1 MRPFFG
7 VMPVLNNDK
16 LLTFLRVDNEIIEKK
31 NEGRSPEFVFSKISL
46 SSRKNV
52 SNLFI
57 YIEEQLFFDQFSQ
70 GLYETA

>member
-1 MRPFFG
+1 
-7 VMPVLNNDK
+7 
-16 LLTFLRVDNEIIEKK
+16 LRVDNEIIEKK